1 MGGRHWNAE
10 GAEQA
15 QWGGVVVVSVIYV
28 DVAKAAIEAWRR
40 GVVVEESAVDK
51 NADWGNGRVRV
62 HTSVKVVYI
71 VRWGCAGEGEGGGGG
86 EREE

>member
-62 HTSVKVVYI
+62 QYVGESDVYRA
-71 VRWGCAGEGEGGGGG
+71 VGLRGGGGGGG